1 MRAANNWWLLP
12 FGLVEASEA
21 SGGKGYSDRLTDRI
35 CIGVLA
41 DVIPPDLVDEVLVE
55 TGARQQRIR
64 LLPARVTVYFVLALS
79 LFFDDAY
86 EEVMRKLVQGL
97 SAMRAWRSDW
107 HVPTASALCQARRR
121 LGEQPL
127 QRLFWRVALPVAGP
141 GAPGAWLGGW
151 RLMAIDGVQMDV
163 ADTAEN
169 EATFGRTCKGTLPA
183 PYPQVRVVGLGECG
197 THAIVA
203 AAVGGCV
210 TGERDLARDLLGA
223 VEPDMLVIADRGFYS
238 YQLWVEA
245 AETGA
250 QLLWRVSA
258 SLKLPVLEVY
268 PDGSYRSV
276 LIDTIERQ
284 RVRRARLCGQ
294 LRAPNGITVRVI
306 DYQVTDRPGSGETIR
321 LLTTITDPND
331 LSAAEL
337 AAAYAQRWEFEISLA
352 ELELRQRGPG
362 RVLRS
367 RNPEMVRQEIWAML
381 LVHYAVRVLMARVA
395 ADRDTDPDRVSFIR
409 SLRIVRRH
417 LTGQAAFSP

>member
-1 MRAANNWWLLP
+1 MLM
-12 FGLVEASEA
+12 EASEA
-21 SGGKGYSDRLTDRI
+21 VGGNNSSDRLTDRI

-41 DVIPPDLVDEVLVE
+41 DVIPSDLVEEVLAE
-55 TGARQQRIR
+55 TGALQQRTR
-64 LLPARVTVYFVLALS
+64 LLLARVVVYFVLALS

-86 EEVMRKLVQGL
+86 EETMCKLVQGL

-121 LGEQPL
+121 LGERPL
-127 QRLFWRVALPVAGP
+127 RRLFERVALPIAAP
-141 GAPGAWLGGW
+141 GAPGAWLAGW

-169 EATFGRTCKGTLPA
+169 DAMFGRTFKAKLPA
-183 PYPQVRVVGLGECG
+183 PYPQTRVVGLGECG

-203 AAVGGCV
+203 AAIGGCM
-210 TGERDLARDLLGA
+210 TGERELTRELLGA

-238 YQLWVEA
+238 YQLWAEA

-258 SLKLPVLEVY
+258 SLKLPVFEAY

-284 RVRRARLCGQ
+284 RVRRARLRGQ
-294 LRAPNGITVRVI
+294 VREPVGVSVRVI
-306 DYQVTDRPGSGETIR
+306 DYQVLDRPGSGETVR
-321 LLTTITDPND
+321 LLTTIADPNVV
-331 LSAAEL
+331 SAAEL
-337 AAAYAQRWEFEISLA
+337 AAVYAQRWEFEISLA

-367 RNPEMVRQEIWAML
+367 QNPETVRQEIWAML

-395 ADRDTDPDRVSFIR
+395 ADHDTDPDRVSFIR
-409 SLRIVRRH
+409 SLRIIRRH
-417 LTGQAAFSP
+417 VTAQAAFSP